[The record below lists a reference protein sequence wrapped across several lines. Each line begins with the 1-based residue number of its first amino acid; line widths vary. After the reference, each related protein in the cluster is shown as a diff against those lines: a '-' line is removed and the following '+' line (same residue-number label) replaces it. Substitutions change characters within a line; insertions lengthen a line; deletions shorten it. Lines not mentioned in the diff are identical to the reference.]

1 MPQLQTPTPSRLRR
15 FGDVVLI
22 GSDRTTFPGGKNGD
36 QRDTFTFRLPSDEQF
51 LILGGKAIGGGLR
64 SLVTS
69 FTQGSGALERVFRA
83 PVTSVSPSNTHAKG
97 VPLSAVFG
105 ADNRPLATGQS
116 DYGDFTYWP
125 GHRQGLSDM
134 VAALA
139 NYAER
144 SRLEQGASA
153 RGLYE
158 RAMAQIASL
167 TGGHLDVACIVA
179 GGYASDQIVVT
190 VADGSAHSALSGVD
204 IVSQLVLVGISLGPS
219 QGIDRTIFQHNAPY
233 WCGFAVENFVN
244 AESTID
250 MAHQLFLERTHTEWV
265 EEVAI
270 SALCMDYI
278 DVSTPRA
285 LAMDKLGHFALTE
298 HSRMDGFTRFVGQ
311 VVAPLSAFTG
321 GAGRKPQ
328 RLSAR
333 PLRHQDFLGFDGI
346 KRLGS
351 NSGDLYVACHLVGM
365 HPTGLNELHSRSN
378 NPKS

>member
-1 MPQLQTPTPSRLRR
+1 MPQLSTPTPSRLRR

-22 GSDRTTFPGGKNGD
+22 GSDRTSFPSGKND
-36 QRDTFTFRLPSDEQF
+36 VQRDTFTFRLPSDEQF

-83 PVTSVSPSNTHAKG
+83 PISSVTPSNTEAKG

-105 ADNRPLATGQS
+105 TDNRPLATGQT
-116 DYGDFTYWP
+116 DYGDFTFWP
-125 GHRQGLSDM
+125 GHRQGLAEM
-134 VAALA
+134 LAALA

-144 SRLEQGASA
+144 SRLEQGGNAQS
-153 RGLYE
+153 LYD
-158 RAMAQIASL
+158 RAMAQIACL
-167 TGGHLDVACIVA
+167 TGGDLNLACIVG
-179 GGYASDQIVVT
+179 GGYASDRITVS
-190 VADGSAHSALSGVD
+190 VADASAHSALSGVD

-244 AESTID
+244 AEASIG
-250 MAHQLFLERTHTEWV
+250 MSHQLFLERTHTEWV

-270 SALCMDYI
+270 SALCLDYI
-278 DVSTPRA
+278 DVLTPRA

-298 HSRMDGFTRFVGQ
+298 HTRMDGMTRFVGQ
-311 VVAPLSAFTG
+311 VAAPLSAFTG
-321 GAGRKPQ
+321 GAGRRPQ

-333 PLRHQDFLGFDGI
+333 PLRHNDFLGFEGI
-346 KRLGS
+346 KRVGS
-351 NSGDLYVACHLVGM
+351 NSGDLYVVSHLVGM
-365 HPTGLNELHSRSN
+365 HPTGLSELHRRSA
-378 NPKS
+378 NPNQ